1 MGLGFL
7 RHLADGRVDG
17 FSAGSEPATAVNP
30 VAVLAMHERGIDIA
44 SASPARWDEAM
55 LVAAD
60 IVVTMGCGDT
70 CPIIPGKRYEDWDL
84 DDPAGQPIEVVRNVR
99 DDIERRVR
107 NLLTDLGV
115 ELS

>member
-1 MGLGFL
+1 MALGFL
-7 RHLADGRVDG
+7 RHLGAGRVDG
-17 FSAGSEPATAVNP
+17 FSAGSEPATAVNA
-30 VAVLAMHERGIDIA
+30 VAVSAMHERGIDIA
-44 SASPARWDEAM
+44 SETPTRWDDSM
-55 LVAAD
+55 LAVAD
-60 IVVTMGCGDT
+60 VVVTMGCGDT
-70 CPIIPGKRYEDWDL
+70 CPIIPGKRYEDWSL